1 MFGRRLPNFCGTGA
15 GSRAPARAPFMA
27 PPPRGAR
34 ATGLRGLR
42 PLGLSA
48 GRARPAASKPR
59 GPPLRSPRP
68 IRSGGRGAGFGP
80 LRAPLAGP
88 APLPSPVPPGAFLA
102 PPRAPLVS
110 RPPAGRRGPPGAARG
125 AGDAPAWGLA
135 RASGPPPP
143 GPGPAPRAALTAL
156 LGYHGRSFKEARKS
170 TLFARQRSTSSAFI
184 RHSHP

>member
-88 APLPSPVPPGAFLA
+88 APLPSPAPPGAFLA